1 MYVNAAVGRGAKMTL
16 EPALDGVLTLIHRP
30 LRFHPE
36 SPIPPSSPA
45 QSHFSSARPCLC
57 CWRGHRI
64 NVGVCMHGRCF
75 CRPPVT
81 TSVTTTPSSPISRVR
96 CVHIL
101 HVDPDH
107 DIYTSQPLLL
117 RHALA
122 APGASVCHLAIEN
135 SSSAGHNPGLGLAD
149 RDDTPP

>member
-16 EPALDGVLTLIHRP
+16 EPALDGVLTLIPRP

-64 NVGVCMHGRCF
+64 NVGVCMQGRCL

-81 TSVTTTPSSPISRVR
+81 RSVITTRPRRSPECDACISCTSILITIYIHRSLFSFAMHWLLQELQSATSRSR
-96 CVHIL
+96 I
-101 HVDPDH
+101 
-107 DIYTSQPLLL
+107 
-117 RHALA
+117 RRR
-122 APGASVCHLAIEN
+122 LAITR
-135 SSSAGHNPGLGLAD
+135 GLA
-149 RDDTPP
+149 

>member
-1 MYVNAAVGRGAKMTL
+1 MYVNAAVGGGAKMTL
-16 EPALDGVLTLIHRP
+16 EPALDGVLTLIPRP
-30 LRFHPE
+30 LRSHPE

-57 CWRGHRI
+57 
-64 NVGVCMHGRCF
+64 MHGRGF

-81 TSVTTTPSSPISRVR
+81 RSVTTTRPRRSPEFDACISCTSILITIYIHRSS
-96 CVHIL
+96 
-101 HVDPDH
+101 
-107 DIYTSQPLLL
+107 LLP